1 MHRINMG
8 VHSMKNLED
17 TETFLLDQDATR
29 KKAAQYLLTKT
40 SDEVLAQ
47 IREGYEEKGMAFFFA
62 NHFTLGISVRN
73 LLRKGGFGDE
83 KFLMDMDDV
92 WPDIVIEMLKEA
104 DKA

>member
-1 MHRINMG
+1 
-8 VHSMKNLED
+8 MKNLED

-47 IREGYEEKGMAFFFA
+47 IREGYGKQGRAFFFE

>member
-1 MHRINMG
+1 M
-8 VHSMKNLED
+8 
-17 TETFLLDQDATR
+17 
-29 KKAAQYLLTKT
+29 
-40 SDEVLAQ
+40 
-47 IREGYEEKGMAFFFA
+47 
-62 NHFTLGISVRN
+62 GISVRN